1 MSTQSPTWRTPL
13 ARWRDNPER
22 TAWTLLLGAF
32 AIFVVLAVAMPVGIV
47 WMMRYA
53 TLPQTGALQPTIG
66 TILLYSGGTGEPI
79 AITEL
84 RENISEG
91 DRLVA
96 LDDSTQATLSLNSD
110 PDTEDVLG
118 SVQIYSGTD
127 LTLNRLRQPM
137 FDSSREPFQSV
148 LTLDAGQARIFT
160 SGNENRTVDVELRT
174 PHGVAMLAPGSY
186 QVSVDPIATEIT
198 VRSGTADLRHDDGTG
213 LVVQVGE
220 RAKITGE
227 GVSAEVTSPEQNLV
241 TNGNFTPPVLDTW
254 TSYQVAEADTT
265 PGKVQFIEGEDGR
278 QVSQFIRMGEERLH
292 TEVGISQV
300 LNRPVNVYDELR
312 IQADVKIL
320 FQSLPGGGT
329 LNSEFPIRIEVGY
342 TDVYGKDLT
351 WGHGFYYR
359 EAEPGEEYPRVVDGT
374 RVSQGQWYTYLSPN
388 LIDLLS
394 ELGTRPAQI
403 NSMRIYASGHNY
415 QSVVSEVYLLA
426 E

>member
-1 MSTQSPTWRTPL
+1 MSTQSNIWRTPL

-22 TAWTLLLGAF
+22 TAWALLLGAF
-32 AIFVVLAVAMPVGIV
+32 AIFVVLAIAVPVGVIWFV
-47 WMMRYA
+47 RYA
-53 TLPQTGALQPTIG
+53 TLAQSGVLQPTIG
-66 TILLYSGGTGEPI
+66 TVLLYSGGTGEPI
-79 AITEL
+79 AVTSL

-96 LDDSTQATLSLNSD
+96 LDDSTQATLSLNNEPETGD
-110 PDTEDVLG
+110 ILG
-118 SVQIYSGTD
+118 SVQIYSGSD
-127 LTLNRLRQPM
+127 VTLNRLRQPL
-137 FDSSREPFQSV
+137 FESSREPFRSV

-160 SGNENRTVDVELRT
+160 NSSDQRAIDVELRT
-174 PHGVAMLAPGSY
+174 PHGVALLAPGSY
-186 QVSVDPIATEIT
+186 QVSVDAEATEIT
-198 VRSGTADLRHDDGTG
+198 VRSGSADLRHDESSG
-213 LVVQVGE
+213 LVVQAGQ
-220 RAKITGE
+220 RANITGE

-241 TNGNFTPPVLDTW
+241 VNGSFTPPVLEDW

-278 QVSQFIRMGEERLH
+278 QVAQFIRMGEERLH
-292 TEVGISQV
+292 TEVGISQA
-300 LNRPVNVYDELR
+300 LDRPVNVYDELH

-329 LNSEFPIRIEVGY
+329 LNSEFPIRIEIAY

-359 EAEPGEEYPRVVDGT
+359 EAEAGEEYPRVVDGT

-394 ELGTRPAQI
+394 QAGTRPAQI
-403 NSMRIYASGHNY
+403 NSLRIYASGHNY

-426 E
+426 Q

>member
-1 MSTQSPTWRTPL
+1 MATQSSTWRSPL
-13 ARWRDNPER
+13 TRWRDNPER
-22 TAWTLLLGAF
+22 TAWMLLLGAF
-32 AIFVVLAVAMPVGIV
+32 GIFVVLAIAVPVGVV
-47 WMMRYA
+47 WFMRFA
-53 TLPQTGALQPTIG
+53 TLAQTGVLQPTIG
-66 TILLYSGGTGEPI
+66 TVLLYSGGTGEPI
-79 AITEL
+79 AVTGL

-96 LDDSTQATLSLNSD
+96 LDDSTQATLSLNSE
-110 PDTEDVLG
+110 PDTGDTLG

-137 FDSSREPFQSV
+137 FARSREPFHSV
-148 LTLDAGQARIFT
+148 LTLDSGQARIFT
-160 SGNENRTVDVELRT
+160 SGSDTRAVDVELRT
-174 PHGVAMLAPGSY
+174 PHGVALLAPGSY
-186 QVSVDPIATEIT
+186 QVSVDPVATEIT

-213 LVVQVGE
+213 LAVQVGQ
-220 RAKITGE
+220 RATITGE
-227 GVSAEVTSPEQNLV
+227 GVNAEVTSPEQNLV

-278 QVSQFIRMGEERLH
+278 QVAQFIRMGEERLH
-292 TEVGISQV
+292 TEVGISQE
-300 LNRPVNVYDELR
+300 LNKPVNVYDELR

-329 LNSEFPIRIEVGY
+329 LNSEFPIRVEVAY

-359 EAEPGEEYPRVVDGT
+359 EAETGEEYPRVVDGT

-388 LIDLLS
+388 LIDVLS